1 MISRGEYKKQI
12 LAKLEDIDYDEST
25 DIITYKGSSI
35 PFEKAPLENLAIDW
49 ELIAYKHEGFW
60 QCMDTLTDRIQL
72 ERVLSENPLP
82 WMHK

>member
-1 MISRGEYKKQI
+1 MIHKRDLVNKDKLSPESYEREKKKKI
-12 LAKLEDIDYDEST
+12 KKKSLV
-25 DIITYKGSSI
+25 
-35 PFEKAPLENLAIDW
+35 F
-49 ELIAYKHEGFW
+49 AYKHEGFW